1 MSKGRN
7 NKALWRTLQM
17 ALLIAG
23 LASAVGLAVNSRL
36 LWRVLAGRTL
46 SEMSA
51 TVSAPSE
58 AALPLPVELDEV
70 RGLQGDAALLID
82 ARSREAF
89 AEGHL
94 PGARSLP
101 RGEFEQL
108 AAALQAEVP
117 FTTPLIVYCS
127 GYDCNDSFLLAE
139 QLIAAGYR
147 QVRVYEGGFPEWRDA
162 GMPVEGAQP

>member
-7 NKALWRTLQM
+7 NKALWRNLQM

-23 LASAVGLAVNSRL
+23 LASVVGLAVNSRL
-36 LWRVLAGRTL
+36 LWRVLSGRTL

-51 TVSAPSE
+51 TVSEPTG

-70 RGLQGDAALLID
+70 RELQGDAALLID

-89 AEGHL
+89 VEGHL

-108 AAALQAEVP
+108 AATLQAEVP

-127 GYDCNDSFLLAE
+127 GYDCNDSFSLAE
-139 QLIAAGYR
+139 QLIASGYR
-147 QVRVYEGGFPEWRDA
+147 RVRVFEGGFPEWRDA
-162 GMPVEGAQP
+162 GLPVEGTPP